1 MRKIPHPWGR
11 SPWTVRF
18 RPQQKRLPDS
28 VDFVIVGA
36 GFSGLSAAASLLR
49 RDPDK
54 SVLVLEAFSLGEGAS
69 GRTGGMALAETA
81 AGSLPGLGDVLRGY
95 RKILKQLQVD
105 SEIALPGALELAR
118 EKTKKN
124 SPIMW
129 NDSGWLGVVKRV
141 PGGTINPGKVVEGLA
156 RAAQTSGAQIVEHA
170 EVLSI
175 DVRNPLQIRLRAKS
189 SKATQEKTITAQ
201 KILLATNAASLEL
214 THLQK
219 TSDPMLTL
227 AIATAPLTARQRAA
241 LGLESRQ
248 PFYTVDFPYLWGRL
262 MKNNSAIFGAGIV
275 GVEGAGGNRAAKQV
289 KAALA
294 VVPPTAATAKRQK
307 FHQND
312 ANPLAAVNIY
322 KKGPAYDRL
331 EALEHRVRH
340 LHPDLRNV
348 KITHRW
354 GGPILFTPEMIPI
367 FRHHPRNKNI
377 LILAGF
383 SGHGVA
389 LSVYLGDWAAESL
402 LGRRE
407 LPDWST

>member
-1 MRKIPHPWGR
+1 MRKTPHPWGR

-28 VDFVIVGA
+28 VDFLVVGA
-36 GFSGLSAAASLLR
+36 GFAGLAAAATLLR
-49 RDPDK
+49 RNPDK

-81 AGSLPGLGDVLRGY
+81 AGPLPGLGDVLKGY
-95 RKILKQLQVD
+95 KKILKELKVD
-105 SEIALPGALELAR
+105 SEIALPGAFELAR
-118 EKTKKN
+118 EKTKKG
-124 SPIMW
+124 SPILW
-129 NDSGWLGVVKRV
+129 NDSGWLGVVKKV
-141 PGGTINPGKVVEGLA
+141 PGGTINPGKVLAGLA
-156 RAAQTSGAQIVEHA
+156 RAAESSGAQIVEHA

-175 DVRNPLQIRLRAKS
+175 DFTTPLQIHLRAKS
-189 SKATQEKTITAQ
+189 RKATQEKTITAQ

-214 THLQK
+214 TGLRK
-219 TSDPMLTL
+219 TTDPMLTL
-227 AIATAPLTARQRAA
+227 AIATAPLAAKQRRA
-241 LGLESRQ
+241 LGLGSRQ

-275 GVEGAGGNRAAKQV
+275 GVEGTGGHRAAKQV

-294 VVPPTAATAKRQK
+294 EVPPTAPTAQRQK

-312 ANPLAAVNIY
+312 TNPLAAVNIY
-322 KKGPAYDRL
+322 KKGPASDRL

-340 LHPDLRNV
+340 LHPGLRKI

-354 GGPILFTPEMIPI
+354 GGPILFTEKMIPI

-402 LGRRE
+402 LERRA
-407 LPDWST
+407 LPDWSA